1 MSDLAKDGVYVGR
14 VLDAP
19 VSSRMKTRRATQ
31 YTSAGE
37 GGTDYPMN
45 RRRFMAM
52 TLGLSALLPGR
63 LLASRPTDAQREP
76 EAILLQTSPV
86 AGFQYHDGERVWH
99 WLAVGQ
105 NVLLSREPE
114 NPYDGR
120 AIAIVW
126 QGRKIG
132 YVPRAEN
139 AVAAG
144 MLDRGET
151 LLATISRRRQSDNP
165 WERLAIDIALKP
177 RA

>member
-1 MSDLAKDGVYVGR
+1 MSGLARDDVYVGR
-14 VLDAP
+14 VLAAP
-19 VSSRMKTRRATQ
+19 LSSGMKTRRAMR

-37 GGTDYPMN
+37 GGREYPVN
-45 RRRFMAM
+45 RRRFMAA

-63 LLASRPTDAQREP
+63 LLTSRPTDERREP
-76 EAILLQTSPV
+76 EAVLLQTSPV
-86 AGFQYHDGERVWH
+86 AGFQHHDGERVWRR
-99 WLAVGQ
+99 LAIGQ
-105 NVLLSREPE
+105 SVLLLREPE

-139 AVAAG
+139 TVAAG

-165 WERLAIDIALKP
+165 GERLAIDIALKP